1 MRAAVVAATNA
12 SVRTDGARP
21 SAPVGL
27 QIDQVA
33 KTYPSGTRALK
44 GVSLQLR
51 PGQVHGLVGANGAGK
66 STLIKIIAGAERPTA
81 GGLRW
86 QGNPVNWR
94 RPADAQA
101 AGVAVVHQQSPVSPA
116 LTVLENVYLGAGA
129 GTFWSPRNRQADFAE
144 LCASVDFRIDPNMV
158 VASLSIGDRQMVSI
172 LRALARRPQLILL
185 DEPTASIT
193 PAERTG
199 VLGAARRLAAT
210 GVAVVFVSHF
220 LNEVADI
227 CDVVSILRDGALV
240 DSFTADELT
249 EDRMVAAIVGDRLR
263 AVEST
268 HQPQAPGD
276 PVLEVRGLRS
286 AAMAEPVD
294 LTVRR
299 GEIVGVAGLLGSG
312 RTELLKA
319 IFGADHRIAGEVLV
333 DGQALSGGPANAV
346 RRGVALVPE
355 DRLAQGLIGDWEIWR
370 NVSMADL
377 GNLSGRFRRLNPS
390 RERARAVQACAELGV
405 VAPSIDTPVRDL
417 SGGNAQK
424 VVFAKWIYKTHAVLL
439 LDEPTAGIDVGGKA
453 DLITLIRALAARGTG
468 IVVVLSEFEELLS
481 VADRIVVI
489 NRGAI
494 TGGYASDEVSVAAL
508 TAAAGGLS

>member
-1 MRAAVVAATNA
+1 
-12 SVRTDGARP
+12 VRTGESSP
-21 SAPVGL
+21 SAPATSL
-27 QIDQVA
+27 EIDQVS
-33 KTYPSGTRALK
+33 KTYPGGTRALK

-66 STLIKIIAGAERPTA
+66 STLIKIIAGAERPTS

-86 QGNPVNWR
+86 HGEPVDWR
-94 RPADAQA
+94 RPADAQG

-129 GTFWSPRNRQADFAE
+129 GAIWNPRTRQTEFAE
-144 LCASVDFRIDPNMV
+144 LCASIDFSIDPHAV

-172 LRALARRPQLILL
+172 LRALARRPKLILL

-193 PAERTG
+193 PAERAG
-199 VLGAARRLAAT
+199 VLGAARRLAGI

-220 LNEVADI
+220 LNEVAEI
-227 CDVVSILRDGALV
+227 SDVVSVLRDGALV
-240 DSFTADELT
+240 DSFGADELT
-249 EDRMVAAIVGDRLR
+249 EERMVAGIVGNRLR

-268 HQPQAPGD
+268 HEPVPPGEA
-276 PVLEVRGLRS
+276 VLEVRGLRT

-299 GEIVGVAGLLGSG
+299 GEIVGLAGLLGSG

-319 IFGADHRIAGEVLV
+319 IFGADRRTAGEVLIE
-333 DGQALSGGPANAV
+333 GKPLSGGPAAAV
-346 RRGVALVPE
+346 KRGVAFVPE
-355 DRLAQGLIGDWEIWR
+355 DRLSQGLIGDWEIWR

-377 GNLSGRFRRLNPS
+377 GSLSRRLL
-390 RERARAVQACAELGV
+390 RIDLAAERARAAQACAELGV

-439 LDEPTAGIDVGGKA
+439 LDEPTAGVDVGGKA
-453 DLITLIRALAARGTG
+453 DLIMLIRALAARGMG

-481 VADRIVVI
+481 VADRVVVL
-489 NRGAI
+489 NRGAV
-494 TGGYASDEVSVAAL
+494 TGGYASDEVSVAEL